1 MLDTILQYDT
11 KLLIFLNNLGSS
23 FWDSFWMFITNQLNW
38 TPLFLFII
46 YLTFR
51 KFGWKKGTVLILSM
65 IALVAISDQFVNFVK
80 NSTMRLRPVNDP
92 LVSEFLRIVYKPGG
106 FSFMSG
112 HATTSTF
119 FTVFVITVLSGYGK
133 RVFWL
138 LTFPILFGYSR
149 LYLGVHY
156 PSDVMTGFLT
166 GTVLALLYFKIIDF
180 ITQLILKEKINS

>member
-1 MLDTILQYDT
+1 LLDTLLQYDT
-11 KLLIFLNNLGSS
+11 ELLIFLNNLGSS
-23 FWDSFWMFITNQLNW
+23 FWNPFWMFITNQLNW

-46 YLTFR
+46 YLVYKR
-51 KFGWKKGTVLILSM
+51 FGWKKGTFLILSM

-80 NSTMRLRPVNDP
+80 NSFMRLRPVNDP

-119 FTVFVITVLSGYGK
+119 FTVFVIQALSGYGK

-149 LYLGVHY
+149 VYLGVHY
-156 PSDVMTGFLT
+156 PTDVMTGFLT
-166 GTVLALLYFKIIDF
+166 GTVLALLYFKTVDF
-180 ITQLILKEKINS
+180 ISQLVLKEKINS

>member
-1 MLDTILQYDT
+1 MLDTLLQYDT
-11 KLLIFLNNLGSS
+11 ELLIFLNNLGSS
-23 FWDSFWMFITNQLNW
+23 FWDPFWMFITNQLNW

-51 KFGWKKGTVLILSM
+51 RFGWKKGTVLIISM
-65 IALVAISDQFVNFVK
+65 IGLVAISDQFVNFVK

-156 PSDVMTGFLT
+156 PTDVMTGFLT
-166 GTVLALLYFKIIDF
+166 GIILALLYFKIIDF

>member
-1 MLDTILQYDT
+1 
-11 KLLIFLNNLGSS
+11 
-23 FWDSFWMFITNQLNW
+23 MFITNQLNW

-92 LVSEFLRIVYKPGG
+92 LVSEFLRIVYKTGG

>member
-1 MLDTILQYDT
+1 MLDTLLQYDT
-11 KLLIFLNNLGSS
+11 ELLIFLNNLGSS
-23 FWDSFWMFITNQLNW
+23 FWNPFWMFITNQLNW

-46 YLTFR
+46 YLVYKR
-51 KFGWKKGTVLILSM
+51 FGWKKGTFLILSM

-80 NSTMRLRPVNDP
+80 NSFMRLRPVNDP

-119 FTVFVITVLSGYGK
+119 FTVFVIQALSGYGK

-149 LYLGVHY
+149 VYLGVHY
-156 PSDVMTGFLT
+156 PTDVMTGFLT
-166 GTVLALLYFKIIDF
+166 GTVLALLYFKTVDF
-180 ITQLILKEKINS
+180 ISQLVLKEKINS

>member
-1 MLDTILQYDT
+1 MLDTLLQYDT
-11 KLLIFLNNLGSS
+11 ELLIFLNNLGSS
-23 FWDSFWMFITNQLNW
+23 FWDPFWMFITNQLNW

-46 YLTFR
+46 YLVYKR
-51 KFGWKKGTVLILSM
+51 FGWKKGTFLILSM

-80 NSTMRLRPVNDP
+80 NSFMRLRPVNDP

-119 FTVFVITVLSGYGK
+119 FTVFVITALSGYGK

-149 LYLGVHY
+149 VYLGVHY
-156 PSDVMTGFLT
+156 PTDVMTGFLT
-166 GTVLALLYFKIIDF
+166 GTVLALLYFKTVDF
-180 ITQLILKEKINS
+180 ISQLVLKEKINS

>member
-1 MLDTILQYDT
+1 MLDTLLQYDT
-11 KLLIFLNNLGSS
+11 ELLIFLNNLGSS
-23 FWDSFWMFITNQLNW
+23 FWNPFWMFITIQLNW

-46 YLTFR
+46 YLVYKR
-51 KFGWKKGTVLILSM
+51 FGWKKGTFLILSM

-80 NSTMRLRPVNDP
+80 NSFMRLRPVNDP

-119 FTVFVITVLSGYGK
+119 FTVFVIQALSGYGK

-149 LYLGVHY
+149 VYLGVHY
-156 PSDVMTGFLT
+156 PTDVMTGFLT
-166 GTVLALLYFKIIDF
+166 GTVLALLYFKTVDF
-180 ITQLILKEKINS
+180 ISQLVLKEKINS

>member
-1 MLDTILQYDT
+1 MLDTLLQYDT
-11 KLLIFLNNLGSS
+11 ELLIFLNNLGSS
-23 FWDSFWMFITNQLNW
+23 FWDPFWMFITNQLNW

-46 YLTFR
+46 YLVYKR
-51 KFGWKKGTVLILSM
+51 FGWKKGTFLILSM

-80 NSTMRLRPVNDP
+80 NSFMRLRPVNDP

-119 FTVFVITVLSGYGK
+119 FTVFAITALSGYGK

-156 PSDVMTGFLT
+156 PTDVMTGFLT
-166 GTVLALLYFKIIDF
+166 GTVLALLYFKTVDF
-180 ITQLILKEKINS
+180 ISQLVLKEKINS

>member
-1 MLDTILQYDT
+1 MLDSILHYDT
-11 KLLIFLNNLGSS
+11 ELLIFLNNLGSS
-23 FWDSFWMFITNQLNW
+23 FWDPFWMFITNQLNW

-46 YLTFR
+46 YLTFKR
-51 KFGWKKGTVLILSM
+51 FGWKKGAILILSM

-119 FTVFVITVLSGYGK
+119 FTVFVIAVLSGYGK
-133 RVFWL
+133 RIFWF

-156 PSDVMTGFLT
+156 PTDVMTGFVT
-166 GTVLALLYFKIIDF
+166 GTALALLYFKVIDF

>member
-23 FWDSFWMFITNQLNW
+23 LWDPFWMFITNQLNW

-51 KFGWKKGTVLILSM
+51 KFGWKKGAILILSM

-156 PSDVMTGFLT
+156 PTDVMTGFLT

>member
-1 MLDTILQYDT
+1 MLDTLLQYDT
-11 KLLIFLNNLGSS
+11 ELLIFLNNLGSS
-23 FWDSFWMFITNQLNW
+23 FWNPFWMFITNQLNW

-46 YLTFR
+46 YLVYKR
-51 KFGWKKGTVLILSM
+51 FGWKKGTFLILSM

-80 NSTMRLRPVNDP
+80 NSFMRLRPVNDP

-112 HATTSTF
+112 HATTSIF
-119 FTVFVITVLSGYGK
+119 FTVFVITALSGYGK

-156 PSDVMTGFLT
+156 PTDVMTGFLT
-166 GTVLALLYFKIIDF
+166 GTVLALLYFKTVDF
-180 ITQLILKEKINS
+180 ISQLVLKEKINS

>member
-1 MLDTILQYDT
+1 MLDILLQYDT

>member
-1 MLDTILQYDT
+1 MLDTLLQYDT
-11 KLLIFLNNLGSS
+11 ELLIFLNNLGSS
-23 FWDSFWMFITNQLNW
+23 FWDPFWMFITNQLNW

-46 YLTFR
+46 YLVYKR
-51 KFGWKKGTVLILSM
+51 FGWKKGTFLILSM

-80 NSTMRLRPVNDP
+80 NSFMRLRPVNDP

-156 PSDVMTGFLT
+156 PTDVMTGFLT
-166 GTVLALLYFKIIDF
+166 GTVLALLYFKTVDF
-180 ITQLILKEKINS
+180 ISQLVLKEKINS

>member
-1 MLDTILQYDT
+1 MLDVLLQYDT
-11 KLLIFLNNLGSS
+11 ELLIFLNNLGSS
-23 FWDSFWMFITNQLNW
+23 FWDPFWMFITNQLNW

-46 YLTFR
+46 YLVYKR
-51 KFGWKKGTVLILSM
+51 FGWKKGTFLILSM

-80 NSTMRLRPVNDP
+80 NSFMRLRPVNDP

-119 FTVFVITVLSGYGK
+119 FTVFVIQALSGYGK

-149 LYLGVHY
+149 VYLGVHY
-156 PSDVMTGFLT
+156 PTDVMTGFLT
-166 GTVLALLYFKIIDF
+166 GTVLALLYFKTVDF
-180 ITQLILKEKINS
+180 ISQLVLKEKINS

>member
-1 MLDTILQYDT
+1 MLDTLLHYDT
-11 KLLIFLNNLGSS
+11 ELLIFLNNLGST
-23 FWDSFWMFITNQLNW
+23 FWDSFWMFITNQFNW

-46 YLTFR
+46 YLIFKR
-51 KFGWKKGTVLILSM
+51 FGLKKGTVLILSM

-80 NSTMRLRPVNDP
+80 NSTMRLRPVSDP
-92 LVSEFLRIVYKPGG
+92 FISEYLRIVYKPGG

-138 LTFPILFGYSR
+138 LIFPILFGYSR

-156 PSDVMTGFLT
+156 PTDVLTGFVT

-180 ITQLILKEKINS
+180 ITQLTLKEKIIS

>member
-106 FSFMSG
+106 FSFISG

>member
-11 KLLIFLNNLGSS
+11 ELLIFLNNLGSS
-23 FWDSFWMFITNQLNW
+23 FWDPFWMFITNQLNW

-46 YLTFR
+46 YLTFKR
-51 KFGWKKGTVLILSM
+51 FGWKKGAVLILSM

-119 FTVFVITVLSGYGK
+119 FTVFVISVLSGYGK
-133 RVFWL
+133 RVFWF
-138 LTFPILFGYSR
+138 LTFVRTFTGCDVIVLPSNSS
-149 LYLGVHY
+149 VHVAGQV
-156 PSDVMTGFLT
+156 SS
-166 GTVLALLYFKIIDF
+166 ANSYF
-180 ITQLILKEKINS
+180 

>member
-1 MLDTILQYDT
+1 MLDTLLQYDT
-11 KLLIFLNNLGSS
+11 ELLIFLNNLGSS
-23 FWDSFWMFITNQLNW
+23 FWDPFWMFITNQLNW

-46 YLTFR
+46 YLVYKR
-51 KFGWKKGTVLILSM
+51 FGWKKGTFLILSM

-80 NSTMRLRPVNDP
+80 NSFMRLRPVNDP

-119 FTVFVITVLSGYGK
+119 FTVFVIQALSGYGK

-156 PSDVMTGFLT
+156 PTDVMTGFLT
-166 GTVLALLYFKIIDF
+166 GTVLALLYFKTVDF
-180 ITQLILKEKINS
+180 ISQLVLKEKINS

>member
-1 MLDTILQYDT
+1 LLDTLLQYDT
-11 KLLIFLNNLGSS
+11 ELLIFLNNLGSS
-23 FWDSFWMFITNQLNW
+23 FWDPFWMFITNQLNW

-46 YLTFR
+46 YLVYKR
-51 KFGWKKGTVLILSM
+51 FGWKKGTFLILSM

-80 NSTMRLRPVNDP
+80 NSFMRLRPVNDP

-119 FTVFVITVLSGYGK
+119 FTVFVITALSGYGK

-156 PSDVMTGFLT
+156 PTDVMTGFLT
-166 GTVLALLYFKIIDF
+166 GTVLALLYFKTVDF
-180 ITQLILKEKINS
+180 ISQLVLKEKTNS

>member
-1 MLDTILQYDT
+1 MLDILLQYDT
-11 KLLIFLNNLGSS
+11 ELLIFLNNLGSS
-23 FWDSFWMFITNQLNW
+23 FWNPFWMFITNQLNW

-46 YLTFR
+46 YLVYKR
-51 KFGWKKGTVLILSM
+51 FGWKKGTFLILSM

-80 NSTMRLRPVNDP
+80 NSFMRLRPVNDP

-119 FTVFVITVLSGYGK
+119 FTVFVIQALSGYGK

-149 LYLGVHY
+149 VYLGVHY
-156 PSDVMTGFLT
+156 PTDVMTGFLT
-166 GTVLALLYFKIIDF
+166 GTVLALLYFKTVDF
-180 ITQLILKEKINS
+180 ISQLVLKEKINS

>member
-1 MLDTILQYDT
+1 MLDTLLQYDT
-11 KLLIFLNNLGSS
+11 ELLIFLNNLGSS
-23 FWDSFWMFITNQLNW
+23 FWDPFWMFITNQLNW

-46 YLTFR
+46 YLVYKR
-51 KFGWKKGTVLILSM
+51 FGWKKGTFLILSM

-80 NSTMRLRPVNDP
+80 NSFMRLRPVNDP

-119 FTVFVITVLSGYGK
+119 FTVFVITALSGYGK

-156 PSDVMTGFLT
+156 PTDVMTGFLT
-166 GTVLALLYFKIIDF
+166 GTVLALLYFKTVDF
-180 ITQLILKEKINS
+180 ISQLVLKEKTNS

>member
-1 MLDTILQYDT
+1 MLDTLLQYDT
-11 KLLIFLNNLGSS
+11 ELLIFLNNLGSS
-23 FWDSFWMFITNQLNW
+23 FWDPFWMFITNQLNW

-46 YLTFR
+46 YLVYKR
-51 KFGWKKGTVLILSM
+51 FGWKKGTFLILSM

-80 NSTMRLRPVNDP
+80 NSFMRLRPVNDP

-119 FTVFVITVLSGYGK
+119 FTVFVITALSGYGK

-156 PSDVMTGFLT
+156 PTDVMTGFLT
-166 GTVLALLYFKIIDF
+166 GTVLALLYFKTVDF
-180 ITQLILKEKINS
+180 ISQLVLKEKINS

>member
-1 MLDTILQYDT
+1 MLDTLLQYDT
-11 KLLIFLNNLGSS
+11 ELLIFLNNLGSS
-23 FWDSFWMFITNQLNW
+23 FWDPFWMFITNQLNW
-38 TPLFLFII
+38 TPLFIFII
-46 YLTFR
+46 YLVFKR
-51 KFGWKKGTVLILSM
+51 FGWKKGTFLILFM

-80 NSTMRLRPVNDP
+80 NSFMRLRPVNDP

-119 FTVFVITVLSGYGK
+119 FTVFAITALSGYGK

-156 PSDVMTGFLT
+156 PTDVMTGFLT
-166 GTVLALLYFKIIDF
+166 GTVLALLYFKIVDF
-180 ITQLILKEKINS
+180 ISQLVLKEKINS

>member
-1 MLDTILQYDT
+1 LLDTLLQYDT
-11 KLLIFLNNLGSS
+11 ELLIFLNNLGSS
-23 FWDSFWMFITNQLNW
+23 FWDPFWMFITNQLNW

-46 YLTFR
+46 YLVYKR
-51 KFGWKKGTVLILSM
+51 FGWKKGTFLILSM

-80 NSTMRLRPVNDP
+80 NSFMRLRPVNDP

-119 FTVFVITVLSGYGK
+119 FTVFVITALSGYGK

-156 PSDVMTGFLT
+156 PTDVMTGFLT
-166 GTVLALLYFKIIDF
+166 GTVLALLYFKTVDF
-180 ITQLILKEKINS
+180 ISQLVLKEKINS